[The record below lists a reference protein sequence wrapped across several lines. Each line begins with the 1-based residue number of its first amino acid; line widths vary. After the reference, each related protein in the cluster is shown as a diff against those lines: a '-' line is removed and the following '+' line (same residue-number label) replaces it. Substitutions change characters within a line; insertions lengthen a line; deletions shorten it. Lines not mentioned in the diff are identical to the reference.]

1 MTDFYKMT
9 LSEIS
14 QEMERYNRQLMR
26 QQADK
31 IPLTVAQIKRW
42 KALNKAYKTISA
54 EVAK

>member
-9 LSEIS
+9 ASEIS
-14 QEMERYNRQLMR
+14 NELDRYNRQLLQ

-31 IPLTVAQIKRW
+31 IPLTPAQLRRW
-42 KALNKAYKTISA
+42 HALSKAYKKIWA

>member
-9 LSEIS
+9 LTEINK
-14 QEMERYNRQLMR
+14 ELERYNLQLIR

-42 KALNKAYKTISA
+42 KALNNAYKTISA